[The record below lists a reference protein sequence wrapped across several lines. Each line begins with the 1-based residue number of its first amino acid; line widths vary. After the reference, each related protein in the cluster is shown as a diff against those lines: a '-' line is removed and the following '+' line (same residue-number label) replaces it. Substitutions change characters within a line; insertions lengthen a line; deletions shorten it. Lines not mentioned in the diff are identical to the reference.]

1 MRVRDP
7 TRKSLLEFHGPVF
20 PIDVTGQEVIQ
31 CPVFLSIQL
40 NKLIYHS
47 RRFLPRKDS
56 KSTVSNKNDISC
68 R

>member
-40 NKLIYHS
+40 KTNEATNLYLIQTC
-47 RRFLPRKDS
+47 FAKKGFKVDGI
-56 KSTVSNKNDISC
+56 K
-68 R
+68 